1 MRYVPINHL
10 RSGQKLASDLV
21 LSRNRVLLRKGRVL
35 TDSLIRKVA
44 LLGYQGLYIDDA
56 LSEGLY
62 VNDIVSAEL
71 KMTMKNEL
79 QALLDTTRL
88 NHPSAFR
95 LRIKTINKL
104 LQCTVDEIA
113 HSSQVMV
120 NMIDL
125 RTYDDYTYSH
135 SLNVSILSV
144 VVGITLGLNKK
155 MLHQL
160 ALGAL
165 LHDTGKMFVDK
176 DILNKPSRLTPEE
189 FEEIKKHSERGY
201 IYLSDYLDIPDS
213 ARNTALQHH
222 EQFNGKGYPQGLSGE
237 SIDLFGR
244 IVGVVDV
251 FDALTADRP
260 YRKAMLPSDAIEY
273 IMGGYNTMFDPS
285 IVNAL
290 TRKVAPYPVGTCIK
304 LSTGETAI
312 VTKNYEFAS
321 LRPVVKLVVDD
332 KPSDTYID
340 LAHDRSALN
349 ITIKE
354 IVNIG

>member
-1 MRYVPINHL
+1 MRYIPISHL
-10 RSGQKLASDLV
+10 RPGYKLASDLV
-21 LSRNRVLLRKGRVL
+21 LSRNRILLRKGRLL
-35 TDSLIRKVA
+35 TDSFIKKISE
-44 LLGYQGLYIDDA
+44 LGYQGLYIDDE

-62 VNDIVSAEL
+62 VNDVVSAEL
-71 KMTMKNEL
+71 KLTMKNEL
-79 QALLDTTRL
+79 QALLDNTKL
-88 NHPSAFR
+88 NRPSAFR
-95 LRIKTINKL
+95 SRMQTINKL
-104 LQCTVDEIA
+104 LQCTVEEIL

-135 SLNVSILSV
+135 SLNVAILSIV
-144 VVGITLGLNKK
+144 IGITLGLNKK

-165 LHDTGKMFVDK
+165 LHDTGKMFIEK
-176 DILNKPSRLTPEE
+176 EILNKPSRLTPEE

-201 IYLSDYLDIPDS
+201 AYLCDYMDIPDA

-237 SIDLFGR
+237 SIHLFGR

-290 TRKVAPYPVGTCIK
+290 TRKVAPYPVGTCVR
-304 LSTGETAI
+304 LSSGETAI
-312 VTKNYEFAS
+312 VTKNHETAS
-321 LRPVVKLVVDD
+321 LRPVVKLIVDQ
-332 KPSDTYID
+332 KPTDTFMD
-340 LAHDRSALN
+340 LAHDRSLLN

-354 IVNIG
+354 IVNIQ

>member
-1 MRYVPINHL
+1 MRYVPIKHL
-10 RSGQKLASDLV
+10 HTGHKLASDLV

-35 TDSLIRKVA
+35 TDSLIKKIA
-44 LLGYQGLYIDDA
+44 HLGYQGLYIDDE

-79 QALLDTTRL
+79 QALLDNTNTSR
-88 NHPSAFR
+88 PSSLR
-95 LRIKTINKL
+95 LRMQTINKL
-104 LQCTVDEIA
+104 LQCTIDEILQ
-113 HSSQVMV
+113 SSQVMV

-135 SLNVSILSV
+135 SLNVAILSV
-144 VVGITLGLNKK
+144 VIGITLGLNKK
-155 MLHQL
+155 ILHQL

-165 LHDTGKMFVDK
+165 LHDTGKMFIDK
-176 DILNKPSRLTPEE
+176 DILNKPTRLTPEE

-201 IYLSDYLDIPDS
+201 IYLCDYLDIPDTS
-213 ARNTALQHH
+213 RTTALQHH
-222 EQFNGKGYPQGLSGE
+222 EQFNGKGYPHGLSGE
-237 SIDLFGR
+237 SIHLFGR

-273 IMGGYNTMFDPS
+273 IMGGYNSMFDPS

-290 TRKVAPYPVGTCIK
+290 TRKVAPYPIGTCIR
-304 LSTGETAI
+304 LSTDETAI
-312 VTKNYEFAS
+312 VVKNYEVAS
-321 LRPVVKLVVDD
+321 LRPMVKLIVDN
-332 KPSDTYID
+332 KPTDTIID

-349 ITIKE
+349 VTIKE
-354 IVNIG
+354 IIQMN

>member
-1 MRYVPINHL
+1 MRYIPISHL
-10 RSGQKLASDLV
+10 RPGYKLASDLV
-21 LSRNRVLLRKGRVL
+21 LSRNRILLRKGRLL
-35 TDSLIRKVA
+35 TDAFIKKISE
-44 LLGYQGLYIDDA
+44 LGYQGLYIDDD

-62 VNDIVSAEL
+62 VNDVVSAEL

-79 QALLDTTRL
+79 QALLDNTKL
-88 NHPSAFR
+88 NRPSAFR
-95 LRIKTINKL
+95 TRMQTINKL
-104 LQCTVDEIA
+104 LQCTVDEIL

-135 SLNVSILSV
+135 SLNVAILSIV
-144 VVGITLGLNKK
+144 IGITLGLNKK

-165 LHDTGKMFVDK
+165 LHDTGKMFIEK
-176 DILNKPSRLTPEE
+176 EILNKPSRLTPEE

-201 IYLSDYLDIPDS
+201 AYLCDYMDIPDA

-237 SIDLFGR
+237 SIHLFGR

-290 TRKVAPYPVGTCIK
+290 TRKVAPYPVGTCVR
-304 LSTGETAI
+304 LSSGETAI
-312 VTKNYEFAS
+312 VTKNHESAS
-321 LRPVVKLVVDD
+321 LRPVVKLIADG
-332 KPSDTYID
+332 KPTDTFMD
-340 LAHDRSALN
+340 LAHDRSLLN

-354 IVNIG
+354 IVNIQ

>member
-1 MRYVPINHL
+1 MRYIPINQL
-10 RSGQKLASDLV
+10 RPGYKLASDLV
-21 LSRNRVLLRKGRVL
+21 LSRNRILLRKGRIL
-35 TDSLIRKVA
+35 TDSLIKKIA
-44 LLGYQGLYIDDA
+44 QLGYQGLYIDDE

-62 VNDIVSAEL
+62 VNDLVSAEL

-79 QALLDTTRL
+79 ESLLDNTQLHR
-88 NHPSAFR
+88 PSAFR
-95 LRIKTINKL
+95 LRLQTINKL
-104 LQCTVDEIA
+104 LQCTVDEIV
-113 HSSQVMV
+113 HSNQVMV

-144 VVGITLGLNKK
+144 VIGITLGLNKK
-155 MLHQL
+155 TLHQL

-201 IYLSDYLDIPDS
+201 IYLSDYMDIPDV

-237 SIDLFGR
+237 AIHLFGR
-244 IVGVVDV
+244 IVGVADV
-251 FDALTADRP
+251 FDALTSDRP

-273 IMGGYNTMFDPS
+273 IMGGYNSMFDPS
-285 IVNAL
+285 VVNAL
-290 TRKVAPYPVGTCIK
+290 TRKVAPYPIGTCIR
-304 LSTGETAI
+304 LSTGETGI

-321 LRPVVKLVVDD
+321 LRPMIKLIVDN
-332 KPSDTYID
+332 KPTDTYID
-340 LAHDRSALN
+340 LAHDRAALN
-349 ITIKE
+349 VTINE
-354 IVNIG
+354 IVNIT